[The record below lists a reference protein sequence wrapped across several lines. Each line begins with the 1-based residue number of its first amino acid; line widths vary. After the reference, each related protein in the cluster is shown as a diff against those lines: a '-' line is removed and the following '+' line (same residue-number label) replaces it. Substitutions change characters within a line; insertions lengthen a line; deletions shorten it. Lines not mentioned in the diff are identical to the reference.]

1 MATPAIATFD
11 LGVNL
16 ADPDSFAN
24 GFPHDVFRRLRRE
37 APVYWHP
44 RGHERGGP
52 GFFVVSKYEDVKHV
66 GRTPQIFS
74 SEPGIT
80 VVVNPKAVDYEAGQ
94 SSMLQM
100 DPPRH
105 ARYRKLVSGGFTP
118 RRINALEPMIRALA
132 NEILDEA
139 AAKPRVDF
147 VTDVAA
153 ELPLRV
159 IARFLGVPPE
169 DRATLF
175 SASNRLLGFED
186 PEYGNTEE
194 DARQGA
200 MDLAM
205 IAYKIAEARKAAPED
220 DIVTILLNAEVD
232 GERLNDVDLIA
243 FFVLLT
249 IAGNETTRNQTSHT
263 LRLLLEHPAE
273 LAKLHADPA
282 LLNSA
287 IEEALRFS
295 PPVMYFR
302 RTAKADTEL
311 RGVRIPKGAFVSVY
325 YPSANRDEDLFPDA
339 DRFDITRSPNE
350 HIAFGDGEHFCLGAS
365 LARMQLR
372 SMIGETL
379 RRYPKIAL
387 DGEISLLRS
396 HFIDGVKH
404 MPVRLGG

>member
-1 MATPAIATFD
+1 MPAFD

-16 ADPDSFAN
+16 ADPDSFAQ

-37 APVYWHP
+37 APVYWHE
-44 RGHERGGP
+44 RAHARGGQ
-52 GFFVVSKYEDVKHV
+52 GFFVVSKYEDVRHV
-66 GRTPQIFS
+66 GRTPQIYS

-80 VVVNPKAVDYEAGQ
+80 LVDSKADFEAGQ

-118 RRINALEPMIRALA
+118 RRINALEPMIRTLA

-139 AAKPRVDF
+139 SVKPNVDY

-159 IARFLGVPPE
+159 IARFLGVPNE
-169 DRATLF
+169 ERATLF

-186 PEYGNTEE
+186 KEYGTTEE
-194 DARQGA
+194 DGRNAA
-200 MDLAM
+200 IELAM
-205 IAYKIAEARKAAPED
+205 IAHRIAEARKAEPQD
-220 DIVTILLNAEVD
+220 DIVTILQKAEVD
-232 GERLNDVDLIA
+232 GERLSDIDFIA

-273 LAKLHADPA
+273 LKKLRDDPG

-302 RTAKADTEL
+302 RTTKTDTEI
-311 RGVRIPKGAFVSVY
+311 RGVAIPRDSLVTVY
-325 YPSANRDEDLFPDA
+325 YPSANRDEDLFPDP
-339 DRFDITRSPNE
+339 DRFDVTRSPNE
-350 HIAFGDGEHFCLGAS
+350 HLAFGDGEHFCLGAS
-365 LARMQLR
+365 LARLQLR

-379 RRYPKIAL
+379 RRFPKIRRTG
-387 DGEISLLRS
+387 DISLLRS

-404 MPVRLGG
+404 MPVRLSA

>member
-1 MATPAIATFD
+1 MGFELD
-11 LGVNL
+11 VNL
-16 ADPDSFAN
+16 ADPDSYDR
-24 GFPHDVFRRLRRE
+24 GFPHGVFRRLRTQ
-37 APVYWHP
+37 APVYWHAL
-44 RGHERGGP
+44 GHERSTTP
-52 GFFVVSKYEDVKHV
+52 KGFFAVSRYEDVRYV
-66 GRTPQIFS
+66 GRTPLVFS

-80 VVVNPKAVDYEAGQ
+80 IVERQADFEAGQ

-105 ARYRKLVSGGFTP
+105 ARYRKLVSAGFTP
-118 RRINALEPMIRALA
+118 RRINALEPMIRELA

-139 AAKPRVDF
+139 ARKRDVDF

-159 IARFLGVPPE
+159 IARFLGVPE
-169 DRATLF
+169 DDRALLF

-186 PEYGNTEE
+186 AEYGTTEE
-194 DARQGA
+194 DGRNAA

-205 IAYKIAEARKAAPED
+205 LAHKIGEQRKIEPRD
-220 DIVTILLNAEVD
+220 DIVTILLNAEMNGD
-232 GERLNDVDLIA
+232 RLSAIDFIA

-273 LAKLHADPA
+273 LAKLRDDPS

-287 IEEALRFS
+287 IEEALRYS

-302 RTAKADTEL
+302 RTATQDTEL
-311 RGVRIPKGAFVSVY
+311 RGVGIPKGSFVTVY
-325 YPSANRDEDLFPDA
+325 YPSANRDDDVFPDP

-350 HIAFGDGEHFCLGAS
+350 HLAFGDGEHFCLGAS
-365 LARMQLR
+365 LARLQLR

-379 RRYPKIAL
+379 RRYPNVRGAGDL
-387 DGEISLLRS
+387 SLLRS

-404 MPVRLGG
+404 MPVRLA

>member
-1 MATPAIATFD
+1 MPAFD
-11 LGVNL
+11 LDVNL
-16 ADPDSFAN
+16 ADPDTFAR

-37 APVYWHP
+37 APVYWHA
-44 RGHERGGP
+44 RAHERGGK
-52 GFFVVSKYEDVKHV
+52 GFFVVSKYEDVKYV
-66 GRTPQIFS
+66 GRTPLIYS

-80 VVVNPKAVDYEAGQ
+80 IVERTADFEAGQ

-105 ARYRKLVSGGFTP
+105 ARYRKLVSAGFTP

-132 NEILDEA
+132 NEILDDA
-139 AAKPRVDF
+139 VQKPRIDF

-159 IARFLGVPPE
+159 IARFLGVPPD
-169 DRATLF
+169 DRALLF

-186 PEYGNTEE
+186 AEYATNEE
-194 DARQGA
+194 DARQA
-200 MDLAM
+200 ALELATL
-205 IAYKIAEARKAAPED
+205 AYRIGEARKAAPQD

-232 GERLNDVDLIA
+232 GFRLTDVDFIA

-263 LRLLLEHPAE
+263 LRLLLEHPDE
-273 LAKLHADPA
+273 LAKLRADPS

-302 RTAKADTEL
+302 RTTKADTEL
-311 RGVRIPKGAFVSVY
+311 RGVHIPKGSFVAVY
-325 YPSANRDEDLFPDA
+325 YPSANRDEDLFPEP
-339 DRFDITRSPNE
+339 DRFDVTRSPNE
-350 HIAFGDGEHFCLGAS
+350 HLAFGDGEHFCLGAS
-365 LARMQLR
+365 LARLQLR

-379 RRYPKIAL
+379 RRFPKISL
-387 DGEISLLRS
+387 DGEIDLLRS

-404 MPVRLGG
+404 MPVKLEA

>member
-1 MATPAIATFD
+1 MMASFD

-16 ADPDSFAN
+16 ADPDTFAQ

-44 RGHERGGP
+44 QAHERGGQ
-52 GFFVVSKYEDVKHV
+52 GFFVVSKYEDVRHV
-66 GRTPQIFS
+66 GRTPQIYS
-74 SEPGIT
+74 SAPGIT
-80 VVVNPKAVDYEAGQ
+80 VVDSQADFEAGQ

-139 AAKPRVDF
+139 QAKGDVDY
-147 VTDVAA
+147 VTDIAA

-159 IARFLGVPPE
+159 IARFLGVPNE
-169 DRATLF
+169 ERATLF

-186 PEYGNTEE
+186 KEYGTTEE
-194 DARQGA
+194 DARNA
-200 MDLAM
+200 AIELAM
-205 IAYKIAEARKAAPED
+205 MAHRIAEARKAAPRD
-220 DIVTILLNAEVD
+220 DIVTILQNAEVD
-232 GERLNDVDLIA
+232 GERLSDVDFIA

-263 LRLLLEHPAE
+263 LRLLLEHPTE
-273 LAKLHADPA
+273 LAKLQADPT

-302 RTAKADTEL
+302 RTTTCATTL
-311 RGVRIPKGAFVSVY
+311 RGVDIPQGAFVAVY
-325 YPSANRDEDLFPDA
+325 YPSANRDEDLFPHP

-350 HIAFGDGEHFCLGAS
+350 HLAFGDGEHFCLGAS
-365 LARMQLR
+365 LARLQLR

-379 RRYPKIAL
+379 RRFPNIERAG
-387 DGEISLLRS
+387 DISLLRS

-404 MPVRLGG
+404 MPVRLSA

>member
-1 MATPAIATFD
+1 MPAFD

-16 ADPDSFAN
+16 ADPDTFAS
-24 GFPHDVFRRLRRE
+24 GFPHDVFRHLRRE
-37 APVYWHP
+37 MPVYWHA
-44 RGHERGGP
+44 RAHARGGK
-52 GFFVVSKYEDVKHV
+52 GFFVVSKYEDVKYV
-66 GRTPQIFS
+66 GRAPQIYS

-80 VVVNPKAVDYEAGQ
+80 VVENRSDFEAGQ

-132 NEILDEA
+132 NEILDD
-139 AAKPRVDF
+139 AAKKPCIDF
-147 VTDVAA
+147 VTDIAA

-159 IARFLGVPPE
+159 IARFLGVPHE
-169 DRATLF
+169 DRTLLF

-186 PEYGNTEE
+186 AEYGTNE
-194 DARQGA
+194 DDGRQAA
-200 MDLAM
+200 MELATL
-205 IAYKIAEARKAAPED
+205 AYRIGEARKAAPQD

-232 GERLNDVDLIA
+232 GFRLSDVDFIA

-273 LAKLHADPA
+273 LAKLRADPS

-287 IEEALRFS
+287 VEEALRFS

-302 RTAKADTEL
+302 RTTKGDTEL
-311 RGVRIPKGAFVSVY
+311 RGVPIPRGSFVAVY
-325 YPSANRDEDLFPDA
+325 YPSANRDEEVFPEP
-339 DRFDITRSPNE
+339 DRFDVTRNPNE
-350 HIAFGDGEHFCLGAS
+350 HLAFGDGEHFCLGAS
-365 LARMQLR
+365 LARLQLR
-372 SMIGETL
+372 CMIGETL
-379 RRYPKIAL
+379 RRFPEITL
-387 DGEISLLRS
+387 DCEIDLLRS

-404 MPVRLGG
+404 MPVKLRA

>member
-1 MATPAIATFD
+1 MQEFELD
-11 LGVNL
+11 VNL
-16 ADPDSFAN
+16 ADPDTFAR

-37 APVYWHP
+37 APVHWHP
-44 RGHERGGP
+44 QPHERSRQ
-52 GFFVVSKYEDVKHV
+52 GFFVVSKYEDVKYV

-80 VVVNPKAVDYEAGQ
+80 IVDSEADFEAGQ

-105 ARYRKLVSGGFTP
+105 ARYRKLVSAGFTP
-118 RRINALEPMIRALA
+118 RRINALEPMIRTLA

-139 AAKPRVDF
+139 ARKPRVDF

-159 IARFLGVPPE
+159 IARFLGVPDD
-169 DRATLF
+169 DRTLLF

-186 PEYGNTEE
+186 AEYGNTET
-194 DARQGA
+194 DARQAA
-200 MDLAM
+200 MELAM
-205 IAYKIAEARKAAPED
+205 LAHRIGEARKAAPQD

-232 GERLNDVDLIA
+232 GDRLSPIDFIA

-249 IAGNETTRNQTSHT
+249 VAGNETTRNQTSHT
-263 LRLLLEHPAE
+263 LRLLLEHPRE
-273 LAKLHADPA
+273 LAKLRDDPS

-302 RTAKADTEL
+302 RTTKADTEL
-311 RGVRIPKGAFVSVY
+311 RGVHIPTGSYVAVY
-325 YPSANRDEDLFPDA
+325 YPSANRDEDLFPEP

-350 HIAFGDGEHFCLGAS
+350 HLAFGDGEHFCLGAS
-365 LARMQLR
+365 LARLQLR
-372 SMIGETL
+372 AMVGETL
-379 RRYPKIAL
+379 RRFPGIAL

-404 MPVRLGG
+404 MPVRLGA

>member
-1 MATPAIATFD
+1 MGFE

-16 ADPDSFAN
+16 ADPDTFSR

-37 APVYWHP
+37 APVYWHAQP
-44 RGHERGGP
+44 HARGKR
-52 GFFVVSKYEDVKHV
+52 GFFVVSKYEDVRHV
-66 GRTPQIFS
+66 GRTPQVFS
-74 SEPGIT
+74 SAAGIT
-80 VVVNPKAVDYEAGQ
+80 VAEQQADYEAGQ

-118 RRINALEPMIRALA
+118 RRINALEPMIRGLA

-159 IARFLGVPPE
+159 IARFLGVPE
-169 DRATLF
+169 EERSLLF

-186 PEYGNTEE
+186 SEYGTSEE
-194 DARQGA
+194 DGRAAA

-205 IAYKIAEARKAAPED
+205 IAHRIGEARKAAPKD
-220 DIVTILLNAEVD
+220 DIITILQTAEVD
-232 GERLNDVDLIA
+232 GERLSDIDFIA

-263 LRLLLEHPAE
+263 LRLLLEHPGQM
-273 LAKLHADPA
+273 AKLRADPS

-287 IEEALRFS
+287 IEEALRYS

-302 RTAKADTEL
+302 RTTKADTEI
-311 RGVRIPKGAFVSVY
+311 RGVAIPRDSLVAVF
-325 YPSANRDEDLFPDA
+325 YPSANRDEDLFPDP
-339 DRFDITRSPNE
+339 DRFDVTRSPNE
-350 HIAFGDGEHFCLGAS
+350 HLAFGDGEHFCLGAS
-365 LARMQLR
+365 LARLQLR

-379 RRYPKIAL
+379 RRFPNVAL
-387 DGEISLLRS
+387 DGEIDLLRS

-404 MPVRLGG
+404 MPVRLTA

>member
-1 MATPAIATFD
+1 MATATMTTFD

-37 APVYWHP
+37 APVYWHA
-44 RGHERGGP
+44 RGHERGGK

-66 GRTPQIFS
+66 GRSPQIYS

-80 VVVNPKAVDYEAGQ
+80 IVESPSQADFEAGQ

-118 RRINALEPMIRALA
+118 RRINALEPMVRALA

-139 AAKPRVDF
+139 AAKPQVDY
-147 VTDVAA
+147 VTDIAA

-159 IARFLGVPPE
+159 IARFLGVPNDE
-169 DRATLF
+169 RATLF

-186 PEYGNTEE
+186 KEYGTTEE
-194 DARQGA
+194 DGRNAA
-200 MDLAM
+200 IELAM
-205 IAYKIAEARKAAPED
+205 LAHRIGEARKAAPQD

-232 GERLNDVDLIA
+232 GERLTDIDFIA

-249 IAGNETTRNQTSHT
+249 IAGNETTRNQTSHAI
-263 LRLLLEHPAE
+263 RLLLEHQGE
-273 LAKLHADPA
+273 LAKLLDDPS

-287 IEEALRFS
+287 IEEALRYS

-302 RTAKADTEL
+302 RTTKADTEL
-311 RGVRIPKGAFVSVY
+311 RGVHIPKGSFVATY
-325 YPSANRDEDLFPDA
+325 YPSANRDEDLFPDP
-339 DRFDITRSPNE
+339 DRFDITRTPNE
-350 HIAFGDGEHFCLGAS
+350 HLAFGDGEHFCLGAS
-365 LARMQLR
+365 LARLQLR
-372 SMIGETL
+372 SMVGETL
-379 RRYPKIAL
+379 RRFPKIAL
-387 DGEISLLRS
+387 DGDISLLRS

>member
-1 MATPAIATFD
+1 MRSFD

-16 ADPDSFAN
+16 ADPDTFGN

-37 APVYWHP
+37 APVYWHE
-44 RGHERGGP
+44 RGHERGGK
-52 GFFVVSKYEDVKHV
+52 GFFVVSKYEDVRHV
-66 GRTPQIFS
+66 GRTPLVFS

-80 VVVNPKAVDYEAGQ
+80 IVDNRADFEAGQ

-118 RRINALEPMIRALA
+118 RRINALEPIVRELA
-132 NEILDEA
+132 NQILDEVCE
-139 AAKPRVDF
+139 RGRCDY

-159 IARFLGVPPE
+159 IARFLGVPVE
-169 DRATLF
+169 ERALLF
-175 SASNRLLGFED
+175 SSSNRLLGFED
-186 PEYGNTEE
+186 KEYGTTEE
-194 DARQGA
+194 DGRMAA

-205 IAYKIAEARKAAPED
+205 LAHRIAEARRAEPQD
-220 DIVTILLNAEVD
+220 DIVTILQNAEVD
-232 GERLNDVDLIA
+232 GERLSEIDFIA

-273 LAKLHADPA
+273 LAKLRADPS

-302 RTAKADTEL
+302 RTTKSDTEI
-311 RGVRIPKGAFVSVY
+311 RGVGIPAGSFVAVY
-325 YPSANRDEDLFPDA
+325 YPSANRDEDVFRDP

-365 LARMQLR
+365 LARLQLR

-379 RRYPKIAL
+379 RRFSGIEL
-387 DGEISLLRS
+387 DGDISLLRS

-404 MPVRLGG
+404 MPVRMSAA

>member
-1 MATPAIATFD
+1 MTFD
-11 LGVNL
+11 LGANL
-16 ADPDSFAN
+16 ADPDTFNA
-24 GFPHDVFRRLRRE
+24 GFPHDLFRRLRRE

-44 RGHERGGP
+44 DRHERSSK
-52 GFFVVSKYEDVKHV
+52 GFFVVSRYEDVKRV
-66 GRTPQIFS
+66 GRTPLVFS
-74 SEPGIT
+74 SAPGIT
-80 VVVNPKAVDYEAGQ
+80 VVDEGSDFEAGQ

-132 NEILDEA
+132 NEILDDA
-139 AAKPRVDF
+139 AAKGSVDF

-159 IARFLGVPPE
+159 IARFLGVPEE
-169 DRATLF
+169 DRGLLF
-175 SASNRLLGFED
+175 TSSNRLLGFED
-186 PEYGNTEE
+186 AEYGTTEA
-194 DARQGA
+194 DARDGA

-205 IAYKIAEARKAAPED
+205 IAYRVGEARKMAPQD
-220 DIVTILLNAEVD
+220 DIITILLNAEVD
-232 GERLNDVDLIA
+232 GERLSDIDFIA

-249 IAGNETTRNQTSHT
+249 VAGNETTRNQTSHT

-273 LAKLHADPA
+273 LAKLRADPS
-282 LLNSA
+282 LLPGA
-287 IEEALRFS
+287 IEEALRYS

-302 RTAKADTEL
+302 RTTTVDTEL
-311 RGVRIPKGAFVSVY
+311 RGVAIPKGSYVTIY
-325 YPSANRDEDLFPDA
+325 YPSANRDEDVFPDP

-350 HIAFGDGEHFCLGAS
+350 HLAFGDGEHFCLGAS

-372 SMIGETL
+372 AIIGETL
-379 RRYPKIAL
+379 RRFPGIEPTGPI
-387 DGEISLLRS
+387 DLLRS

-404 MPVRLGG
+404 MPVRLSA

>member
-1 MATPAIATFD
+1 MSSFD

-16 ADPDSFAN
+16 ADPDSFAQ

-44 RGHERGGP
+44 QGHARGGP
-52 GFFVVSKYEDVKHV
+52 GFFVVSKYDDVRYV
-66 GRTPQIFS
+66 GRTPLVYS
-74 SEPGIT
+74 SEGGIT
-80 VVVNPKAVDYEAGQ
+80 VVQNPEQVDFEAGQ

-132 NEILDEA
+132 NEILDDA
-139 AAKPRVDF
+139 VKKPCIDF

-169 DRATLF
+169 DRTLLF

-186 PEYGNTEE
+186 AEYGTNE
-194 DARQGA
+194 DDGRQAA
-200 MDLAM
+200 MELATL
-205 IAYKIAEARKAAPED
+205 AYRIGEARKAAPQD

-232 GERLNDVDLIA
+232 GFRLSDVDFIA

-263 LRLLLEHPAE
+263 LRLLLEHPDE
-273 LAKLHADPA
+273 LGKLPADA
-282 LLNSA
+282 SLLNSA
-287 IEEALRFS
+287 VEEPLRFS

-302 RTAKADTEL
+302 RTTKADTEL
-311 RGVRIPKGAFVSVY
+311 RGVHIPKGSFVAVY
-325 YPSANRDEDLFPDA
+325 YPSANRDEDVFPEPDC
-339 DRFDITRSPNE
+339 FDITRNSNE
-350 HIAFGDGEHFCLGAS
+350 HLAFGDGEHFCLGAS
-365 LARMQLR
+365 LARLQLR

-379 RRYPKIAL
+379 RRFPKITL
-387 DGEISLLRS
+387 DGEIDLLRS
-396 HFIDGVKH
+396 HFIDGVKR
-404 MPVRLGG
+404 MPIKIEA

>member
-1 MATPAIATFD
+1 MPTFD

-16 ADPDSFAN
+16 ADPDSFAR

-37 APVYWHP
+37 APVYWHAQP
-44 RGHERGGP
+44 HERATR
-52 GFFVVSKYEDVKHV
+52 GFYVVSKYEDVKYV

-80 VVVNPKAVDYEAGQ
+80 VVDRQSDFEAGQ

-105 ARYRKLVSGGFTP
+105 ARYRKLVSAGFTP
-118 RRINALEPMIRALA
+118 RRIDALEPMIRALA

-139 AAKPRVDF
+139 AAKGRIDF

-159 IARFLGVPPE
+159 IARFLGVPEE
-169 DRATLF
+169 DRALLF

-186 PEYGNTEE
+186 AEYATSEA
-194 DARQGA
+194 DARAAA

-205 IAYKIAEARKAAPED
+205 LAYRLGESRKAEPRD
-220 DIVTILLNAEVD
+220 DIVTILQNARVD
-232 GERLNDVDLIA
+232 GDRLSDIDLVA

-249 IAGNETTRNQTSHT
+249 VAGNETTRNQTSHT

-273 LAKLHADPA
+273 LAKVRADPS
-282 LLNSA
+282 LLPSA
-287 IEEALRFS
+287 IEEALRYS

-302 RTAKADTEL
+302 RTAKSDTTL
-311 RGVRIPKGAFVSVY
+311 RGVPIAQGSYVAIY
-325 YPSANRDEDLFPDA
+325 YPSANRDEDVFPDP
-339 DRFDITRSPNE
+339 DRFDVTRSPNE

-365 LARMQLR
+365 LARLQLR
-372 SMIGETL
+372 CMIGETL
-379 RRYPKIAL
+379 RRFSTIEP
-387 DGEISLLRS
+387 DGSIDLLRS

-404 MPVRLGG
+404 MPVRVAA

>member
-1 MATPAIATFD
+1 MDLD

-16 ADPDSFAN
+16 ADPDAFAH
-24 GFPHDVFRRLRRE
+24 GFPHAVFRRLRRE
-37 APVYWHP
+37 APVYWHAG
-44 RGHERGGP
+44 RHEKSSK
-52 GFFVVSKYEDVKHV
+52 GFFVVSRYDDVKYV
-66 GRTPQIFS
+66 GRTPLVFS

-80 VVVNPKAVDYEAGQ
+80 LVDQGADFEAGQ

-118 RRINALEPMIRALA
+118 RRINALEPMIRELA
-132 NEILDEA
+132 GQILDEV
-139 AAKPRVDF
+139 AAKRRPIDY

-159 IARFLGVPPE
+159 IARFLGVPDE
-169 DRATLF
+169 DRGLLF

-186 PEYGNTEE
+186 TEYGTTAE
-194 DARQGA
+194 DGRQAA
-200 MDLAM
+200 MELAM
-205 IAYKIAEARKAAPED
+205 LAHRIGEARKVAPQD
-220 DIVTILLNAEVD
+220 DIVTLLLNAEIEGD
-232 GERLNDVDLIA
+232 RLSDIDFIA

-249 IAGNETTRNQTSHT
+249 VAGNETTRNQTSHT

-273 LAKLHADPA
+273 MAKLQADPS
-282 LLNSA
+282 LLPSA

-302 RTAKADTEL
+302 RTVTTDTVL
-311 RGVRIPKGAFVSVY
+311 RGVDMPKGSYVATY
-325 YPSANRDEDLFPDA
+325 YPSANRDEDVFPDP

-350 HIAFGDGEHFCLGAS
+350 HLAFGDGEHFCLGAS
-365 LARMQLR
+365 LARLQLR
-372 SMIGETL
+372 SMVGETV
-379 RRYPKIAL
+379 RRFPTIAL
-387 DGEISLLRS
+387 EGEISLLRS

-404 MPVRLGG
+404 MPVRLTA

>member
-1 MATPAIATFD
+1 MTSFD

-16 ADPDSFAN
+16 ADPDTFAR
-24 GFPHDVFRRLRRE
+24 GFPHEAFRRLRRE

-44 RGHERGGP
+44 QAHERGGK
-52 GFFVVSKYEDVKHV
+52 GFFVVSKYEDVRHV
-66 GRTPQIFS
+66 GRTPQIYS
-74 SEPGIT
+74 SAPGIT
-80 VVVNPKAVDYEAGQ
+80 IVDNQADFEAGQ

-118 RRINALEPMIRALA
+118 RRINALEPMIRGLA

-139 AAKPRVDF
+139 ARKPRVDF
-147 VTDVAA
+147 VTDIAA

-159 IARFLGVPPE
+159 IARFLGVPDE

-186 PEYGNTEE
+186 AEYGTTEE
-194 DARQGA
+194 DGRQAA
-200 MDLAM
+200 MELAM
-205 IAYKIAEARKAAPED
+205 LAHRIGEARKAAPQD
-220 DIVTILLNAEVD
+220 DIVTILLKAELD
-232 GERLNDVDLIA
+232 GDRLSDIDFIA

-273 LAKLHADPA
+273 LAKLRADPT

-302 RTAKADTEL
+302 RTTKADTTL
-311 RGVRIPKGAFVSVY
+311 RGVSIPKDSFVAVY
-325 YPSANRDEDLFPDA
+325 YPSANRDEDLFPDP
-339 DRFDITRSPNE
+339 DRFDVTRTPNE
-350 HIAFGDGEHFCLGAS
+350 HLAFGDGEHFCLGAS
-365 LARMQLR
+365 LARLQLR

-379 RRYPKIAL
+379 RRFPHIELAG
-387 DGEISLLRS
+387 DISLLRS

-404 MPVRLGG
+404 MPVRLSA

>member
-1 MATPAIATFD
+1 MSFD

-16 ADPDSFAN
+16 ADPDTFAK
-24 GFPHDVFRRLRRE
+24 GFPHDLFRHLRRE

-44 RGHERGGP
+44 QRHEKSSK

-66 GRTPQIFS
+66 GRTPLVYS
-74 SEPGIT
+74 SQPGIT
-80 VVVNPKAVDYEAGQ
+80 IVDVGADFEAGQ

-132 NEILDEA
+132 GEILDEVA
-139 AAKPRVDF
+139 GKPTVDY
-147 VTDVAA
+147 VTEVAA

-159 IARFLGVPPE
+159 IARFLGVPEE
-169 DRATLF
+169 DRALLF
-175 SASNRLLGFED
+175 TSSNRLLGFED
-186 PEYGNTEE
+186 KEYGTTEE
-194 DARQGA
+194 DGRQGA

-205 IAYKIAEARKAAPED
+205 IAYRIGEARKAAPQD
-220 DIVTILLNAEVD
+220 DIITILLNAEVD
-232 GERLNDVDLIA
+232 GERLSDIDFIA

-263 LRLLLEHPAE
+263 LRLLLEHPE
-273 LAKLHADPA
+273 QMAKLRKDPS
-282 LLNSA
+282 LLPGA
-287 IEEALRFS
+287 IEEALRHS

-302 RTAKADTEL
+302 RTTTVDTEL
-311 RGVRIPKGAFVSVY
+311 RGIAIPKGSYVMIY
-325 YPSANRDEDLFPDA
+325 YPSANRDEDVFPDP

-350 HIAFGDGEHFCLGAS
+350 HLAFGDGEHFCLGAS
-365 LARMQLR
+365 LARLQLR
-372 SMIGETL
+372 AIIGETL
-379 RRYPKIAL
+379 SRFSKIDL
-387 DGEISLLRS
+387 DGPIDLLRS

-404 MPVRLGG
+404 MPVRLSA